1 LNGGKGGGAKLEAT
15 AMPYDDVCGKCG
27 AKRIDKQIGIE
38 ETPQQYI
45 DNLVKVFE
53 EVRRVLKP
61 DGTLW
66 VNIGDSYARTGGA
79 KTKSNSEI
87 ISSKTGGARLRNKGI
102 PPNGMKEKDLMGI
115 PWTLAFALRDAGYYL
130 RQDII
135 WAKPAPLPESVTDRC
150 TKSHEYIFHLSKSAR
165 YYFDADAIAEPI
177 ASSSVQR
184 LSQDVE
190 SQTGTMRHHGGDND
204 GKPMKALHGKKSYGP
219 VGGAKYGDNDDPH
232 HATKSGKSFEM
243 KETRNKRDVW
253 TMSSSGISD
262 EHFAPYPEEIPRTC
276 ILAGS
281 KEGDIVLDPFV
292 GSGTTGFVALR
303 LGRRFIGIDLSK
315 KNVGICER
323 RFIRAIPS
331 LAWECY

>member
-1 LNGGKGGGAKLEAT
+1 
-15 AMPYDDVCGKCG
+15 
-27 AKRIDKQIGIE
+27 
-38 ETPQQYI
+38 
-45 DNLVKVFE
+45 
-53 EVRRVLKP
+53 
-61 DGTLW
+61 
-66 VNIGDSYARTGGA
+66 
-79 KTKSNSEI
+79 
-87 ISSKTGGARLRNKGI
+87 
-102 PPNGMKEKDLMGI
+102 MKEKDIMGI
-115 PWTLAFALRDAGYYL
+115 PWTLAFALRDAGWYL

-165 YYFDADAIAEPI
+165 YYFNADAIAEP
-177 ASSSVQR
+177 AAFAGKTVSLGDKS
-184 LSQDVE
+184 LSKGQA
-190 SQTGTMRHHGGDND
+190 TGMNV
-204 GKPMKALHGKKSYGP
+204 K
-219 VGGAKYGDNDDPH
+219 V
-232 HATKSGKSFEM
+232 SGSGLADSIVV